1 VRGTVPRVTETVIA
15 ARGLRKRF
23 GKDVAL
29 EDVDLDVSSG
39 ASLGLL
45 GPAGAGKSTLIRLLA
60 GLVRPTAGT
69 LTIGGAL
76 PGSVAA
82 RRRLGVVLQ
91 DARLY
96 GWMTVRETLAFGA
109 ELANVPRDSM
119 PARIDAAAGHFNLED
134 VLARRV
140 SAVDRPTRGRLSIAQ
155 AVIGDPDVLLLDEP
169 SAALDPES
177 RRLVLGFLA
186 TLRGRT
192 TVVLASHRFADVN
205 AVCDRVLVLDAGR
218 VTLEA
223 PIDEARR
230 RMPSVYVIHTATD
243 GGLALDGVVARLR
256 AEPWVSD
263 VTVVGG
269 TLRVVVSDDDRA
281 LRELVPAVVSTGMQV
296 SGFRH
301 EPGSVEGLAVDG
313 RRA

>member
-1 VRGTVPRVTETVIA
+1 VTETVIA
-15 ARGLRKRF
+15 ARGLSKRF
-23 GKDVAL
+23 GKHMAL
-29 EDVDLDVSSG
+29 ENVDLDVSAG
-39 ASLGLL
+39 TALGLL

-60 GLVRPTAGT
+60 GLLRPTAGT
-69 LTIGGAL
+69 LTIGGARTE
-76 PGSVAA
+76 SVAR

-91 DARLY
+91 DSHLY
-96 GWMTVRETLAFGA
+96 GWMTVRETLAFA
-109 ELANVPRDSM
+109 ADLAKVPRALI
-119 PARIDAAAGHFNLED
+119 PARIDAVAGHFGLEE
-134 VLARRV
+134 VLALRV
-140 SAVDRPTRGRLSIAQ
+140 SAVDRPTRGRVSVAQ

-177 RRLVLGFLA
+177 RRRVLGFLA
-186 TLRGRT
+186 PLRGRT

-243 GGLALDGVVARLR
+243 SGLALAGVVARLR
-256 AEPWVSD
+256 AEPWGSD
-263 VTVVGG
+263 VTVSGG

-301 EPGSVEGLAVDG
+301 EPGSVEQLAVNG
-313 RRA
+313 PRA